1 MTKSHFENQIFTW
14 LNNQEIRAQLETTNN
29 LINIAFHHLIRWY
42 PQISNDGRD
51 TYKLNYEG
59 KIKNWEISN
68 RAIMAFNERLNQINE
83 PYKGKTLDLALKDS
97 THPEHNVSVNSKKS
111 QLLNLEVPN
120 LQNVRN
126 CLNEE
131 YKVILLSK
139 EESRV
144 LNGNKRNE
152 YLLDGQNIRGQ
163 GMNTRGSYEE
173 RLSAIG
179 AIVANQQSKDD
190 FIRSLLDRL

>member
-14 LNNQEIRAQLETTNN
+14 LNNQEIRAQLETPNN

-42 PQISNDGRD
+42 PQISNNGFD

-59 KIKNWEISN
+59 KIRNWEISN
-68 RAIMAFNERLNQINE
+68 RAILAFNETLNHLNE
-83 PYKGKTLDLALKDS
+83 PYRHATFDLALKES

-111 QLLNLEVPN
+111 QLLNLQEPN

-139 EESRV
+139 EESNV
-144 LNGNKRNE
+144 LNGNIKNE
-152 YLLDGQNIRGQ
+152 YKLDGQSLRGQ
-163 GMNTRGSYEE
+163 GMRTRGSYNE

-179 AIVANQQSKDD
+179 ATIANQQAKDD
-190 FIRSLLDRL
+190 LIRCLLDKL